1 MLTNKS
7 RLFEKKSKNNL
18 KRPALGSA
26 PQKRGVVTRPR
37 IVTPRKPNSAKRQV
51 VKLRLSNSKDTIAYI
66 PGIGHN
72 LRKHSKVLIRG
83 GGARDLPNVNYRCCR
98 GKYDFYG
105 IYNKRRRRSIYGTE
119 RPESMVK
126 KLRRKFR
133 TR

>member
-1 MLTNKS
+1 ML
-7 RLFEKKSKNNL
+7 KKSVLCN
-18 KRPALGSA
+18 A

-37 IVTPRKPNSAKRQV
+37 IITPRKPNSAKRQV
-51 VKLRLSNSKDTIAYI
+51 VKLKLSNKRMTIAYI

-105 IYNKRRRRSIYGTE
+105 IYNKKRRRSIYGTE
-119 RPESMVK
+119 RPDSVVRR
-126 KLRRKFR
+126 LRRKFR
-133 TR
+133 NR